1 MSFLRLVIVMKRKTD
16 IEAFT
21 QAVEECQGI
30 LFKICLMFTHR
41 ETDDIRDLYQD
52 IVCKLWEGW
61 SSDINR
67 RAVSSW
73 VYRVALHTAIDQ
85 QRHRSLS
92 VPVVRLDMSQCDLL
106 VNESEDEMVSK
117 LYAVADRLE
126 SDEKALLRMY
136 LDKVK
141 LRDMALILGIS
152 QDAVKKR
159 IQRMKEHLIQISKE
173 VEL

>member
-1 MSFLRLVIVMKRKTD
+1 MSFLRLVIVMRRKTD
-16 IEAFT
+16 IETFT
-21 QAVEECQGI
+21 QVVEKNRGI
-30 LFKICLMFTHR
+30 IFKICLMFTHR

-61 SSDINR
+61 SSNIDR

-92 VPVVRLDMSQCDLL
+92 VPIVRLDMSQCDLL
-106 VNESEDEMVSK
+106 VNESEDEMVGK
-117 LYAVADRLE
+117 LYAVADHLE

>member
-1 MSFLRLVIVMKRKTD
+1 MSFLRLVIVMKRKND

-21 QAVEECQGI
+21 QTVEECQGI

-41 ETDDIRDLYQD
+41 GSDDIRDLYQD

-61 SSDINR
+61 SSSIDR

-92 VPVVRLDMSQCDLL
+92 VPLVRLDESQCELL
-106 VNESEDEMVSK
+106 IHEAEDEMVGK
-117 LYAVADRLE
+117 LYAMAVHLD
-126 SDEKALLRMY
+126 SNEKALLRMY

>member
-1 MSFLRLVIVMKRKTD
+1 MPFLRLVIVMKQKND

-21 QAVEECQGI
+21 QVVEECRGI
-30 LFKICLMFTHR
+30 LFKICLMFTRR

-92 VPVVRLDMSQCDLL
+92 IPIVRLDMSLCDLL
-106 VNESEDEMVSK
+106 AHESEDDIVGS
-117 LYAVADRLE
+117 LYAMADRLTP
-126 SDEKALLRMY
+126 DEKALLRLY

-152 QDAVKKR
+152 QDAAKKR

>member
-1 MSFLRLVIVMKRKTD
+1 MTHQND

-21 QAVEECQGI
+21 QMVEKNRGI
-30 LFKICLMFTHR
+30 IFKICLMFTHR
-41 ETDDIRDLYQD
+41 KTDDIRDLYQD

-85 QRHRSLS
+85 HRHQSLS
-92 VPVVRLDMSQCDLL
+92 VPIVRLDEFQCDLL
-106 VNESEDEMVSK
+106 VQEAEDEMVSK
-117 LYAVADRLE
+117 LYAMAAHLD

-141 LRDMALILGIS
+141 LRDMALILDIS

>member
-1 MSFLRLVIVMKRKTD
+1 MKRQND

-21 QAVEECQGI
+21 QTVEECRGI

-41 ETDDIRDLYQD
+41 GSDDIRDLYQD

-92 VPVVRLDMSQCDLL
+92 VPIVRLDEAQCDLL
-106 VNESEDEMVSK
+106 VQEAEDEMVGS
-117 LYAVADRLE
+117 LYAMADRLE
-126 SDEKALLRMY
+126 PDEKALLRMY

>member
-21 QAVEECQGI
+21 QTVEECQGI

-61 SSDINR
+61 SSNIDR

-92 VPVVRLDMSQCDLL
+92 VPIVRLDMSQCDLL

-117 LYAVADRLE
+117 LYAMADRLE
-126 SDEKALLRMY
+126 PDEKALLRMY

-141 LRDMALILGIS
+141 LRDIALILDIS

>member
-1 MSFLRLVIVMKRKTD
+1 MKRQND
-16 IEAFT
+16 IEAFIQT
-21 QAVEECQGI
+21 VEECRGI

-41 ETDDIRDLYQD
+41 ENDDIRDLYQD

-61 SSDINR
+61 SSNIDR

-92 VPVVRLDMSQCDLL
+92 VPIVRLDEAQCDLL
-106 VNESEDEMVSK
+106 VQETEDEMVGS
-117 LYAVADRLE
+117 LYAMADRLE
-126 SDEKALLRMY
+126 PDEKALLRMY

-141 LRDMALILGIS
+141 LRDMALILDIS

>member
-1 MSFLRLVIVMKRKTD
+1 MKRQND
-16 IEAFT
+16 IEAFIQT
-21 QAVEECQGI
+21 VEECRGI

-41 ETDDIRDLYQD
+41 ENDDIRDLYQD

-61 SSDINR
+61 SSGIDR
-67 RAVSSW
+67 RAMSSW

-85 QRHRSLS
+85 QRHRSLY
-92 VPVVRLDMSQCDLL
+92 VPIVRLDEAQCDLL
-106 VNESEDEMVSK
+106 VQETEDEMVGR
-117 LYAVADRLE
+117 LYAMADRLE
-126 SDEKALLRMY
+126 PDEKALLRMY

>member
-1 MSFLRLVIVMKRKTD
+1 MSLLRLVIVMAHKND

-21 QAVEECQGI
+21 QVVEKNRGI
-30 LFKICLMFTHR
+30 IFKICLMFTHR
-41 ETDDIRDLYQD
+41 ESDDIRDLYQD

-61 SSDINR
+61 SSNIDR

-73 VYRVALHTAIDQ
+73 IYRVAFHTAIDQ
-85 QRHRSLS
+85 QRRQSIA
-92 VPVVRLDMSQCDLL
+92 VPLVRLDEAQCDLL
-106 VNESEDEMVSK
+106 VQEAEDEMVSK
-117 LYAVADRLE
+117 LYAMADRLE

-141 LRDMALILGIS
+141 LRDMALILDIS

-159 IQRMKEHLIQISKE
+159 IQRMKEHLIKISKE